1 MKEWD
6 TESPA
11 ACLIVINL
19 LSVKQ
24 GIHNLEVKWDLSLP
38 SVQFS
43 DSVSVSA
50 SGTMYWK
57 YCAFSLQR

>member
-24 GIHNLEVKWDLSLP
+24 GIHNLEVKWDSSLL

-50 SGTMYWK
+50 SGTM
-57 YCAFSLQR
+57 C

>member
-24 GIHNLEVKWDLSLP
+24 GIHNLEVKWDSFQYLYLYLP
-38 SVQFS
+38 QEQCIGNTVRFLCN
-43 DSVSVSA
+43 VE
-50 SGTMYWK
+50 T
-57 YCAFSLQR
+57 R